1 MNNAIIDAAC
11 ISTQNGCVKI
21 IFYLFFIKK
30 SIMNFSE
37 SRQNRSRENR
47 EKSKNRFF
55 FPPLHTSITN
65 SHQIHYLHIPS
76 PRCTH
81 THARTHTHTNTHMH
95 THTHTHTHTH
105 SHTDTHKHM
114 HTHTHN

>member
-11 ISTQNGCVKI
+11 ISTQNECVKKKKK
-21 IFYLFFIKK
+21 IFFFIKK

-55 FPPLHTSITN
+55 
-65 SHQIHYLHIPS
+65 S
-76 PRCTH
+76 PTPNGHGVEVQYGGDSGSGGRGIV
-81 THARTHTHTNTHMH
+81 
-95 THTHTHTHTH
+95 
-105 SHTDTHKHM
+105 
-114 HTHTHN
+114 